1 MKDLNRVVLI
11 GRLTKDVE
19 LRYSNSG
26 VCFGHFSVAV
36 NRSRKTES
44 GYADEVNFFECDIV
58 GKTAESLSTYLRK
71 GKQIAIEGELVQQRW
86 QQDGIN
92 RSKVTVFVHQVQL
105 LGGTAAAESG
115 NYGGGDTGYY
125 TPQTAAAT
133 ASGNYG
139 GSAGYYNTPQT
150 AAAAPVGQY
159 QRAQSPQS
167 DEFED
172 DIPF

>member
-44 GYADEVNFFECDIV
+44 GYVDEVSFFECDIV

-71 GKQIAIEGELVQQRW
+71 GKQIAVDGELVQQRW

-105 LGGTAAAESG
+105 LGGNQSNESG
-115 NYGGGDTGYY
+115 NYGGTVYY
-125 TPQTAAAT
+125 E
-133 ASGNYG
+133 
-139 GSAGYYNTPQT
+139 PQT
-150 AAAAPVGQY
+150 AAAAPGQY

-167 DEFED
+167 DEFDD

>member
-36 NRSRKTES
+36 NRSRKTET
-44 GYADEVNFFECDIV
+44 GYTDEVSFFDCDMA

-71 GKQIAIEGELVQQRW
+71 GKQIAVDGELVQQRW

-92 RSKVTVFVHQVQL
+92 LNKVTVFVHQVQL
-105 LGGTAAAESG
+105 LGGPAVAESG
-115 NYGGGDTGYY
+115 NYGGG
-125 TPQTAAAT
+125 
-133 ASGNYG
+133 AS
-139 GSAGYYNTPQT
+139 GYYNTPQT
-150 AAAAPVGQY
+150 AAAAPGQY
-159 QRAQSPQS
+159 QRGAVAAVGGV
-167 DEFED
+167 
-172 DIPF
+172 

>member
-1 MKDLNRVVLI
+1 MKDFNRVVLI

-44 GYADEVNFFECDIV
+44 GYTDEVNFFECDIV

-71 GKQIAIEGELVQQRW
+71 GKQVAVDGELAQQRW
-86 QQDGIN
+86 QQDGVS

-105 LGGTAAAESG
+105 LGGNTAAESG

-125 TPQTAAAT
+125 TPPTV
-133 ASGNYG
+133 
-139 GSAGYYNTPQT
+139 
-150 AAAAPVGQY
+150 AAAPVGQY
-159 QRAQSPQS
+159 RQAQSPRS
-167 DEFED
+167 EDFED

>member
-44 GYADEVNFFECDIV
+44 GYADEVSFFECDIV

-105 LGGTAAAESG
+105 LGGNQSNESV
-115 NYGGGDTGYY
+115 NYGGTVYY
-125 TPQTAAAT
+125 E
-133 ASGNYG
+133 
-139 GSAGYYNTPQT
+139 PQT

>member
-44 GYADEVNFFECDIV
+44 GYADEVSFFECDIV

-71 GKQIAIEGELVQQRW
+71 GKQIAVDGELVQQRW
-86 QQDGIN
+86 QQDGVN
-92 RSKVTVFVHQVQL
+92 RSKVSIFVNQVYL
-105 LGGTAAAESG
+105 LGGAAAESESESWH
-115 NYGGGDTGYY
+115 Y
-125 TPQTAAAT
+125 AA
-133 ASGNYG
+133 
-139 GSAGYYNTPQT
+139 QT

-159 QRAQSPQS
+159 QMAQSPQTA
-167 DEFED
+167 EFED

>member
-44 GYADEVNFFECDIV
+44 GYADEVSFFECDIV

-71 GKQIAIEGELVQQRW
+71 GKQIAVDGELVQQRW

-105 LGGTAAAESG
+105 LGGPAAAESG

-133 ASGNYG
+133 
-139 GSAGYYNTPQT
+139 
-150 AAAAPVGQY
+150 PVGQY

>member
-44 GYADEVNFFECDIV
+44 GYADEVSFFECDV
-58 GKTAESLSTYLRK
+58 FGKTAENLATYLRK
-71 GKQIAIEGELVQQRW
+71 GKQVAVEGELEQKRW
-86 QQDGIN
+86 TKDGGNFQKIVVN
-92 RSKVTVFVHQVQL
+92 VYSVQL
-105 LGGTAAAESG
+105 LGGNHSAEAAGEAADASPYTLKGRTVPGIERFAGVYGDSPSLTEGFGDSPSSAE
-115 NYGGGDTGYY
+115 
-125 TPQTAAAT
+125 
-133 ASGNYG
+133 
-139 GSAGYYNTPQT
+139 
-150 AAAAPVGQY
+150 GQ
-159 QRAQSPQS
+159 RKF
-167 DEFED
+167 DD

>member
-44 GYADEVNFFECDIV
+44 GYADEVSFFECDIV

-71 GKQIAIEGELVQQRW
+71 GKQIAVDGELVQQRW

-105 LGGTAAAESG
+105 LGGAAAESG

-125 TPQTAAAT
+125 
-133 ASGNYG
+133 
-139 GSAGYYNTPQT
+139 TPQT

>member
-44 GYADEVNFFECDIV
+44 GYADEVSFFECDIV
-58 GKTAESLSTYLRK
+58 GKMAESLSTYLRK
-71 GKQIAIEGELVQQRW
+71 GKQIAVEGELVQQRW
-86 QQDGIN
+86 QQDGQN
-92 RSKVTVFVHQVQL
+92 KSRVTVFVNQLQL
-105 LGGTAAAESG
+105 LGGNQSNESG

-125 TPQTAAAT
+125 
-133 ASGNYG
+133 
-139 GSAGYYNTPQT
+139 TPQT

>member
-44 GYADEVNFFECDIV
+44 GYADEVSFFECDIV

-71 GKQIAIEGELVQQRW
+71 GKQIAVEGELVQQRW
-86 QQDGIN
+86 QQDGQN
-92 RSKVTVFVHQVQL
+92 KSRVTVFVTQLQL
-105 LGGTAAAESG
+105 LGGNAAAESG
-115 NYGGGDTGYY
+115 NYGGTVYY
-125 TPQTAAAT
+125 E
-133 ASGNYG
+133 
-139 GSAGYYNTPQT
+139 PQT
-150 AAAAPVGQY
+150 AAAAPGQY

-167 DEFED
+167 AEFED